1 MFRNLIIIFFLAACA
16 GTQFEG
22 APRQRS
28 ADDQKEKSDKK
39 ANEPKPEA
47 TRELPA
53 PADEPA
59 APADPGSSDDHDQT
73 EDSALGEDGET
84 QDADPQLGED
94 GEEIARRAKPDYA
107 ACSALPLAGLRS
119 YGECGEGQG
128 VVVVN
133 DGLTPQM
140 TCCPLGK
147 DVLSSEAA
155 KRHQPRTGKCQDGEV
170 LTGMHDAKSGTG
182 LCTALN
188 SKLKIKSL
196 KPSIY
201 SKGVL
206 VALEMALIAA
216 SYNASDTCI
225 CPVGSIAVGGHSASD
240 NVCTEQCA
248 EIGPK

>member
-1 MFRNLIIIFFLAACA
+1 MYRYLVMMICLTACSS
-16 GTQFEG
+16 TQFG
-22 APRQRS
+22 AGERKRHSEEQRPESPARQS
-28 ADDQKEKSDKK
+28 
-39 ANEPKPEA
+39 EP

-53 PADEPA
+53 PGDEPS
-59 APADPGSSDDHDQT
+59 APADPGSKEGPEQT
-73 EDSALGEDGET
+73 EDPELGEDGET
-84 QDADPQLGED
+84 RDDDPELGED

-107 ACSALPLAGLRS
+107 ACSALPLAGLRN
-119 YGECGEGQG
+119 YGECGDGQG

-147 DVLSSEAA
+147 DVLSGEAA
-155 KRHQPRTGKCQDGEV
+155 KRHQPRTGQCLNGEV

-188 SKLKIKSL
+188 PKLTIKGL

-201 SKGVL
+201 SKGV
-206 VALEMALIAA
+206 VISLEMALIAA

-225 CPVGSIAVGGHSASD
+225 CPVGTIAVGGHSASD

-248 EIGPK
+248 EIGAK